1 MSRLGEVFRFELE
14 YRLRAPS
21 TWIYAAVL
29 FGLPF
34 VMLNI
39 VNGSSSKLNSPEMVA
54 VITSILSMV
63 GMLVTAALF
72 GDAATRDVQS
82 GMHPL
87 VYTTPL
93 RTWEYLGGRF
103 AGALVVNTVM
113 LLGVPLGQALGAQM
127 PWADP
132 RMFGPFRAAS
142 YAQPYLLFLLPNM
155 LLMGAVL
162 FAVAALTRQTVAAHL
177 GAVSILVG
185 NTFAGELAE
194 QVQSRRLA
202 ALLDPFGIVA
212 MEDLT
217 RYWTPAQKNGQLLG
231 FPDVLVWNR
240 MIWLAVAVLVL
251 ALLLYRFRFAHPVGA
266 GHRRKGRRRVA
277 SPEPGRVAPVAV
289 PPVEGVFGP
298 WTRARQTLAVMRR
311 SLEEMAKS
319 RAFAVLLVGMLLFV
333 MMLGWDVGDVVFGT
347 SAWPVTHLMAG
358 AVLAE
363 AASMVMTL
371 LIVIF
376 AGELVWR
383 ERDVRMSAIADAS
396 PVPDGVA
403 LLGRFLALVTLVAVL
418 QAVLIGAGML
428 LQTLQGYHRYEVG
441 LYLRFLFGIKLAD
454 YALLAALAMTVHVVV
469 NQKYLGHVAV
479 ILFYLFTVF
488 AQQLGVRHHLLVYG
502 SDPGWIYSDLNGFGP
517 FVEPF
522 VWFKLY
528 WAAWALLLAVVARLF
543 WVRGRE
549 RDSRPP
555 LALARARLNAPLLRS
570 VVVAGVLI
578 VGLGGFIFYN
588 TNVLNEYRTPFQ
600 KQAELARYER
610 RYKRFEGAPQP
621 SIARAELRIELY
633 PERGAADL
641 RGSYQLVNRTARAI
655 DSVHVLLSREV
666 HARSFRFDRPARAV
680 LADDRLQY
688 RIYVLERALQPR
700 DSLRLAFDV
709 AYRTRGFRNGDI
721 PTAVVRSG
729 AFFDRMWL
737 PALGYQSSVELAGA
751 EDRRRHGLPP
761 LPPSPAPDDPR
772 ARPLLADRGWMEPV
786 HVDAVIGTRGEQIAI
801 TAGTLRR
808 EWRENGRRYFHYR
821 TDAPLPFLSPFL
833 SGEYA
838 VREDRWNDV
847 ALRIYHHPA
856 HGVNVPRMFRG
867 LKASLDYNTAAF
879 GPYQFRE
886 LRIVEFPR
894 YESFARAYP
903 HTIAFSEGSA
913 FLTRV
918 NEGDVDRPFFVTAHE
933 TAHQWWGGQVVGANV
948 RGSALLSESLAQYS
962 AMMVMEKTFG
972 PEQVRRFYDYELDR
986 YLQGRRVFSNR
997 EVPLLQVENQ
1007 SYLYYHKGAVAMY
1020 ALREH
1025 IGEQAVNT
1033 ALRRYLQKHRAGVPP
1048 FPTSLDLYAE
1058 LRAVTPDS
1066 MQSLLHDLFAEI
1078 TLWNVSATE
1087 ARVQP
1092 AANGAFRVT
1101 LDVTASKVRAD
1112 SIGNET
1118 EVPMNDLVEIGVFG
1132 PAADGEAGGAPLYL
1146 RRHRIRSGR
1155 QTITVTVPRR
1165 PARAGIDPLN
1175 KLIQR
1180 EAGDNVVDV
1189 R

>member
-1 MSRLGEVFRFELE
+1 MKLAEVFRFEIE

-39 VNGSSSKLNSPEMVA
+39 VNGGSSKLNSPEMVA
-54 VITSILSMV
+54 VISSILSMV

-87 VYTTPL
+87 VYTAPL
-93 RTWEYLGGRF
+93 RKWEYLGGRF
-103 AGALVVNTVM
+103 VGALVVNAVL
-113 LLGVPLGQALGAQM
+113 LLGVPLGQAIGAQV
-127 PWADP
+127 PWLD
-132 RMFGPFRAAS
+132 RQLFGPFRPAA

-162 FAVAALTRQTVAAHL
+162 FALATLTRQLMASFLAA
-177 GAVSILVG
+177 VG
-185 NTFAGELAE
+185 VFIASTFAGELAE
-194 QVQSRRLA
+194 QVGNRRVA

-217 RYWTPAQKNGQLLG
+217 RYWTPAQKNAQLIG
-231 FPDVLVWNR
+231 FPEILVWNR
-240 MIWLAVAVLVL
+240 LIWLAVALLVL
-251 ALLLYRFRFAHPVGA
+251 ALLLRRFRFAHTVGA
-266 GHRRKGRRRVA
+266 GRRRRSRRAVVD
-277 SPEPGRVAPVAV
+277 PEPQRVAPVSV

-298 WTRARQTLAVMRR
+298 RTRAWQVLAVMRR

-319 RAFAVLLVGMLLFV
+319 RAFAVLLVGMLGFV
-333 MMLGWDVGDVVFGT
+333 FVLGWDVGDVVFGT

-403 LLGRFLALVTLVAVL
+403 LLGRFLALVALIAAL
-418 QAVLIGAGML
+418 QAVLMGAGML
-428 LQTLQGYHRYEVG
+428 LQTLQGYHRYEPG

-454 YALLAALAMTVHVVV
+454 YVLLAALAMTVHVVV
-469 NQKYLGHVAV
+469 NQKYMGHLAV

-488 AQQLGVRHHLLVYG
+488 SKQLGIRHHLLVYG

-517 FVEPF
+517 FVTPF
-522 VWFKLY
+522 IWFKLY

-549 RDSRPP
+549 RDSRLP
-555 LALARARLNAPLLRS
+555 LALARARLTPPLLRS
-570 VVVAGVLI
+570 AAVAAVL
-578 VGLGGFIFYN
+578 VAGLGGFIFYN

-610 RYKRFEGAPQP
+610 LYKRFEGAPQP
-621 SIARAELRIELY
+621 RIARAELRIELH

-641 RGSYQLVNRTARAI
+641 RGSYQLVNRTGRAI
-655 DSVHVLLSREV
+655 DSVHVLVSSEV
-666 HARSFRFDRPARAV
+666 RARSLQLDRPARRV

-688 RIYVLERALQPR
+688 RVYALERALQPG
-700 DSLRLAFDV
+700 DSLRLRFDV
-709 AYRTRGFRNGDI
+709 AFRTPGFRNGDI
-721 PTAVVRSG
+721 PTEVARNG
-729 AFFDRMWL
+729 AFFDRHWL
-737 PALGYQSSVELAGA
+737 PAIGYQPSVELSGA
-751 EDRRRHGLPP
+751 EERRKHGLPP

-772 ARPLLADRGWMEPV
+772 AARFLADRGEMEPV
-786 HVDAVIGTRGEQIAI
+786 HVDAVIGTSGEQIAI

-821 TDAPLPFLSPFL
+821 TDAPLPFMSPFL
-833 SGEYA
+833 SARYA
-838 VREDRWNDV
+838 VRADRWNDV

-856 HGVNVPRMFRG
+856 HGVNVDRMFRG

-894 YESFARAYP
+894 YQSFARAYP

-918 NEGDVDRPFFVTAHE
+918 GEGDVDRPFFVTAHE
-933 TAHQWWGGQVVGANV
+933 TAHQWWGGQVVGARV

-962 AMMVMEKTFG
+962 AMMVMEKELG
-972 PEQVRRFYDYELDR
+972 PDQVRRFYDYEMDH
-986 YLQGRRVFSNR
+986 YLAGRRIFTNR
-997 EVPLLQVENQ
+997 EVPLLEVENQ

-1025 IGEQAVNT
+1025 IGEAAVNT

-1066 MQSLLHDLFAEI
+1066 MRTLLHDLFAEI
-1078 TLWNVSATE
+1078 TLWNVTAHE

-1092 AANGAFRVT
+1092 TGTGAFRVT

-1112 SIGNET
+1112 SIGNEAA
-1118 EVPMNDLVEIGVFG
+1118 VPMNDLVEIGVFA
-1132 PAADGEAGGAPLYL
+1132 PAAEGEDGGAPLYL
-1146 RRHRIRSGR
+1146 RRHRLRAGR
-1155 QTITVTVPRR
+1155 QTITVVVPRR
-1165 PARAGIDPLN
+1165 PASAGIDPLH

-1180 EAGDNVVDV
+1180 EPGDNVVDV